1 MTMRLAKAFLGLLAV
16 LAMSFFLA
24 QGAFAQGKPAGEPAK
39 TKAAKTAKT
48 SPAPKPAAAASEE
61 AASSAGSE
69 AVVSKRDPFVPLV
82 SERKEAASGEHLPP
96 GKAGLV
102 IAAVRVDGTVRSPGG
117 MIAVVSNPEE
127 RVYFVRE
134 GDRLYDGNV
143 EKIGLDGVT
152 FRENSKDAF
161 GKPVERVVTKRIYPI
176 AGEQQ

>member
-1 MTMRLAKAFLGLLAV
+1 MTMRLAKAFSGLLAV
-16 LAMSFFLA
+16 LAMSVFLA
-24 QGAFAQGKPAGEPAK
+24 QGASAQGKPVGKPGK
-39 TKAAKTAKT
+39 TKAVKAEKA
-48 SPAPKPAAAASEE
+48 SPAPNPAAAASAE
-61 AASSAGSE
+61 AASSADSE
-69 AVVSKRDPFVPLV
+69 AVVIKRDPFVPLV
-82 SERKEAASGEHLPP
+82 SERKEAAAAQHLPP

-102 IAAVRVDGTVRSPGG
+102 IAVVRVDGTVRSPGG

-127 RVYFVRE
+127 RVYFIRE

-152 FRENSKDAF
+152 FRESSKDAF